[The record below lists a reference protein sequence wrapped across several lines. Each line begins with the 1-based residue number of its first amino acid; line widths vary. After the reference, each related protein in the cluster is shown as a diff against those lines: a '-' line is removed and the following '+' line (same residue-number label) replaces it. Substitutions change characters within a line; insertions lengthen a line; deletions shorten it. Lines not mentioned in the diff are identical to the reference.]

1 MRGDR
6 CSAAVRV
13 FEISLKIAHGGSRRG
28 QLPETRSSCLGDD
41 ANTASNRCSAHCD
54 LTRGPSDALMVYRN
68 YSLMGGEAPSLQAD
82 RRRLAFRRLGC
93 RKTRLLTLPCLLR
106 LPCRRPFS
114 HLSLSLAGS
123 RCRRLCLCARARA
136 LATCPGA
143 SLAAARALRCA
154 LPTCFLGTHR
164 SWRLKLKQHNN
175 KSATVPPAPP
185 PHCSPLFVHA
195 FVRSQVGIF
204 ELPSAWPA
212 RVRRQASFKLC
223 SWRYE
228 APNSS
233 RLVFWGGISGVSS
246 SALYGGSRAREVYSG
261 SWSGDRCRRARLISS
276 PAASYRSSRTSS

>member
-28 QLPETRSSCLGDD
+28 RLPETRSSCLGDD
-41 ANTASNRCSAHCD
+41 ANTASSRCSAHCD
-54 LTRGPSDALMVYRN
+54 LTRGPSDALMVDRN
-68 YSLMGGEAPSLQAD
+68 YSLMGGEAPSVQAD

-93 RKTRLLTLPCLLR
+93 RKTRLPTLPCLLR
-106 LPCRRPFS
+106 L
-114 HLSLSLAGS
+114 SLPPPVLPPLPQPRWLPVPPSLP
-123 RCRRLCLCARARA
+123 LCAS
-136 LATCPGA
+136 PGA
-143 SLAAARALRCA
+143 CELSWCFACCRSGSALRLAHVLFGYTPLLAAEAQTTQQQIR
-154 LPTCFLGTHR
+154 HR
-164 SWRLKLKQHNN
+164 
-175 KSATVPPAPP
+175 TPAPP

-195 FVRSQVGIF
+195 FVRSQVGMF

-246 SALYGGSRAREVYSG
+246 SALYGGSGAREVYSG
-261 SWSGDRCRRARLISS
+261 SWSGDRCRQARLISS
-276 PAASYRSSRTSS
+276 PAASYRSSRISS